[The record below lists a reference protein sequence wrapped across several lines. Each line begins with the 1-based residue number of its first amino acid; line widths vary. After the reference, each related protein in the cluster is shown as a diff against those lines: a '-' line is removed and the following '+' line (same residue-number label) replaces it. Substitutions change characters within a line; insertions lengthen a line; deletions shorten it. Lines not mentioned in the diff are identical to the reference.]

1 MWPMIRKFSFPPE
14 KMKVLFLEGVHPA
27 AAERMQHSGYRA
39 EMVKP
44 AYSEEELCKAIAS
57 VHVLGIRSKTCVTK
71 KVLDNAKQLLAI
83 GCFCIGTDQV
93 DLDEA
98 RRRGVPVFNAPF
110 SNTRSVAE
118 LAIAEMIMLARQAA
132 HKSQLLHSGVW
143 EKSAEGCCEVRNK
156 SVGIVGYGHIGPQV
170 GLLAEA
176 FGMKV
181 YFFDIVSKLP
191 LGNATSVDS
200 LEELLKLSDFV
211 TLHVPDT
218 AETRGMI
225 GAREIAMM
233 KDGACLLNLSRGRV
247 VELEAVREGITSKK
261 LAGAAIDV
269 FPDEPKS
276 NDEVFSSPL
285 CGLNNVILTP
295 HIGGST
301 IEAQR
306 NIGLEV
312 ASTFVKYIETGST
325 TGAVNFPQVELPIV
339 KDSHRILN
347 IHKNV
352 PGVLSSIN
360 HIIAEMGAN
369 IRAQYLET
377 RGDVGYL
384 IIDVDSDISSAVK
397 NSIDQLDT
405 SIKTRM
411 LF

>member
-1 MWPMIRKFSFPPE
+1 
-14 KMKVLFLEGVHPA
+14 MKVLFLEGVHPA
-27 AAERMQHSGYRA
+27 AAERMQHAGYRT
-39 EMVKP
+39 EMVKQ
-44 AYSEEELCKAIAS
+44 AYSEDELCRAIAS

-93 DLDEA
+93 DLEEA
-98 RRRGVPVFNAPF
+98 RRRGIPVFNAPF

-132 HKSQLLHSGVW
+132 HKSQLLHAGVW

-156 SVGIVGYGHIGPQV
+156 AVGIVGYGHIGPQV

-191 LGNATSVDS
+191 LGNATPVGS
-200 LEELLKLSDFV
+200 LDELLKVSDFV

-225 GAREIAMM
+225 GAREIASM
-233 KDGACLLNLSRGRV
+233 KVGAFLLNLSRGRV
-247 VELEAVREGITSKK
+247 VDLEAVQEGIASKK

-312 ASTFVKYIETGST
+312 ATTFVKYIETGST
-325 TGAVNFPQVELPIV
+325 TGAVNFPQVEIPIV

-384 IIDVDSDISSAVK
+384 IIDVDSEISSAVK

>member
-1 MWPMIRKFSFPPE
+1 
-14 KMKVLFLEGVHPA
+14 
-27 AAERMQHSGYRA
+27 
-39 EMVKP
+39 
-44 AYSEEELCKAIAS
+44 
-57 VHVLGIRSKTCVTK
+57 
-71 KVLDNAKQLLAI
+71 
-83 GCFCIGTDQV
+83 
-93 DLDEA
+93 
-98 RRRGVPVFNAPF
+98 
-110 SNTRSVAE
+110 
-118 LAIAEMIMLARQAA
+118 
-132 HKSQLLHSGVW
+132 
-143 EKSAEGCCEVRNK
+143 
-156 SVGIVGYGHIGPQV
+156 
-170 GLLAEA
+170 
-176 FGMKV
+176 MKV

-191 LGNATSVDS
+191 LGNATPVGS
-200 LEELLKLSDFV
+200 LDELLKVSDFV

-225 GAREIAMM
+225 GAREIASM
-233 KDGACLLNLSRGRV
+233 KVGAFLLNLSRGRV
-247 VELEAVREGITSKK
+247 VDLEAVQEGIASKK

-312 ASTFVKYIETGST
+312 ATTFVKYIETGST
-325 TGAVNFPQVELPIV
+325 TGAVNFPQVEIPIV

-384 IIDVDSDISSAVK
+384 IIDVDSEISSAVK